1 MQTIPN
7 RLIDIY
13 IQQGAD
19 FEQSY
24 PVTDIAN
31 YSFYGCIRKHEDAD
45 VFVEFTLATDATSVV
60 ISLTS
65 SVTIDMSPKTYI
77 YEVLKKSLLDNKV
90 SLVANGN
97 AIVDPGVQ
105 FKDPVPSS
113 GGGSSGGGSGG
124 GTTGDIIIDGG
135 TF

>member
-7 RLIDIY
+7 RLVDIY
-13 IQQGAD
+13 IQQGTD

-24 PVTDIAN
+24 PIVDISD
-31 YSFYGCIRKHEDAD
+31 YSFYACIRKHEDAD
-45 VFVEFTLATDATSVV
+45 VFLEFDLSTSATDLT
-60 ISLTS
+60 ISLS
-65 SVTIDMSPKTYI
+65 STVTIDMSPKTYI
-77 YEVLKKSLLDNKV
+77 YEVLKKSQIDNKV

-105 FKDPVPSS
+105 FKDPVTS
-113 GGGSSGGGSGG
+113 GGSGG
-124 GTTGDIIIDGG
+124 TGGSTGDIIIDGG

>member
-7 RLIDIY
+7 RLVDIY
-13 IQQGAD
+13 IQQGTD

-24 PVTDIAN
+24 PIVDISD
-31 YSFYGCIRKHEDAD
+31 YSFYACIRKHEDAD
-45 VFVEFTLATDATSVV
+45 VFLEFDLSTSAT
-60 ISLTS
+60 
-65 SVTIDMSPKTYI
+65 VTIDMSPKTYI
-77 YEVLKKSLLDNKV
+77 YEVLKKSQIDNKV

-105 FKDPVPSS
+105 FKDPVTS
-113 GGGSSGGGSGG
+113 GGSGG
-124 GTTGDIIIDGG
+124 TGGSTGDIIIDGG